1 VPDVPAELLELLRK
15 LSTRKLAYVSSV
27 VTGLLGAMTEKRNER
42 SDLVTDVFLEEFG
55 VHLLAHHGTAT
66 RLLTKEQFERAMERV
81 MKLAG
86 RNAQRSPMGNPG
98 HDVTIDGTKFSLKT
112 QADAHLKVDSIWISK
127 FMELGKGDWSNK
139 PEQLKGLRDQ
149 FLRHM
154 KNYERIV
161 TLRAWERED
170 KGKKFRHYELV
181 EIPKAL
187 LEEAAKGEL
196 QMRLES
202 TQNPKPGYCTVKDG
216 KGNVK
221 FALYFDGGTERKLQ
235 VKDLKKSLCI
245 VHGEWDFSPA

>member
-1 VPDVPAELLELLRK
+1 MPDVPAELLELLRK
-15 LSTRKLAYVSSV
+15 LSARKLAHVSSV
-27 VTGLLGAMTEKRNER
+27 VTGLLGAMTEKRNEE

-55 VHLLAHHGTAT
+55 VQLLAHHGTAT
-66 RLLTKEQFERAMERV
+66 RPLTKEQFERAMERV

-86 RNAQRSPMGNPG
+86 RNAQRSPTGNPG

-112 QADAHLKVDSIWISK
+112 QANAHLKVDSIWISK
-127 FMELGKGDWSNK
+127 FMELGKGVWSNK
-139 PEQLKGLRDQ
+139 PKQLKGLRDQ
-149 FLRHM
+149 FLHHM
-154 KNYERIV
+154 ENYERIV
-161 TLRAWERED
+161 TLRAWEYEE
-170 KGKKFRHYELV
+170 KGKTFWHYELV

-187 LEEAAKGEL
+187 LEEAEKGQLE
-196 QMRLES
+196 MRLES

-235 VKDLKKSLCI
+235 VKDLKKNLCI

>member
-1 VPDVPAELLELLRK
+1 
-15 LSTRKLAYVSSV
+15 
-27 VTGLLGAMTEKRNER
+27 
-42 SDLVTDVFLEEFG
+42 
-55 VHLLAHHGTAT
+55 
-66 RLLTKEQFERAMERV
+66 MERV

-112 QADAHLKVDSIWISK
+112 QANAHLKVDSIWISK

-161 TLRAWERED
+161 TLRGMGARREGQKVLALRTSRD
-170 KGKKFRHYELV
+170 SQ
-181 EIPKAL
+181 AL

-196 QMRLES
+196 EMRLES
-202 TQNPKPGYCTVKDG
+202 TQNPTPGYCTVKDG
-216 KGNVK
+216 RGNVK

-235 VKDLKKSLCI
+235 VKDLKKRLCI
-245 VHGEWDFSPA
+245 VHGEWDFSPD